1 MHKVDSKMETL
12 EAHKHHYVCVYFS
25 PHSLE
30 ATHSIA
36 SKMAPHESHLLTLFF
51 KPMIK
56 RNAFCSDPIKQISLQ
71 IRCQIKNVPDKYP
84 VNPKN
89 LPLRIES
96 LDSSAEI

>member
-1 MHKVDSKMETL
+1 
-12 EAHKHHYVCVYFS
+12 
-25 PHSLE
+25 
-30 ATHSIA
+30 
-36 SKMAPHESHLLTLFF
+36 
-51 KPMIK
+51 MIK